1 MAAMKKASI
10 RAYADELK
18 DCVKSGVADSNR
30 ENEDALEDEE
40 ELAGE
45 ESSGYIIDYEQVL
58 KDNSTR

>member
-1 MAAMKKASI
+1 MKKASI

-18 DCVKSGVADSNR
+18 DCVQSGVA
-30 ENEDALEDEE
+30 ETAHNEGASDE
-40 ELAGE
+40 ELAGD